1 MTKRRKQMKVLR
13 WINYIL
19 ILAFLTSCG
28 NTGSGGGSG
37 IGGLGTLFATETPL
51 PTAAVGIT
59 PAPDAQAA
67 ITQYLQAYQ
76 TNDFAA
82 LYEMLAKSSREAI
95 TLEDFT
101 KRHNDAL
108 NTMST
113 SSIEYTVNSSLLSP
127 YAAEVGYSLTY
138 KTVLA
143 GDIQR
148 SIISHLVL
156 EDGRWKVE
164 WGEGMILPELAG
176 GNSLA
181 MEYSVPARGNIYDR
195 DGLPIVAQSDAFA
208 FGIQTDQIDLDTI
221 NTLVTD
227 LGRLCGFD
235 PEYIRDQ
242 IDAAG
247 PGWYLPMC
255 EGTRDEAQRL
265 LSLGLGGLVYTN
277 YDSRYYFRTGL
288 APQAV
293 GYTLLISPEQMD
305 EYRRLG
311 YNGSEKVGQAGIE
324 KWAED
329 YLAGKHGGILRV
341 VSPNGQIISTLGQ
354 SSPQPADS
362 VYLTIDQNMQYYAQ
376 QAIEYFRGAVVVME
390 VDTGRIVAMA
400 SAPDFDPNLFEPAN
414 TNSSALTQLLNN
426 GNQPLLN
433 RATQGQFPLGSAFK
447 PITTFAALESGLY
460 LKDTTYDCQYDFTE
474 LGDRT
479 LHDWTWQH
487 CQDAIAAGDFCD
499 NSSTTPSGLLTLQ
512 EGLMRSCNPYFWHI
526 GLDLF
531 NYDRKTDIAK
541 MARAFGLGSPTGI
554 EQVEESSGQITD
566 PATDVDAVNQAIGQG
581 DMLVTPLQV
590 ARFMAA
596 IANGGTLYR
605 PQIVEKIQ
613 PVEGATKLVFRP
625 EANGTLPV
633 RKENLDI
640 VREALKMVTQLPRG
654 TAHQHLRGLQF
665 DVAGKTGTAESGNG
679 KSHAWFAGYTLNQ
692 VDTGQ
697 PDLAIAV
704 IVENIGEGSEYAV
717 PIFRAMVETYYY
729 GSPQSVPPFG
739 RIGEPPY
746 TPTPAGGN
754 SIFAP

>member
-1 MTKRRKQMKVLR
+1 MKVLR

-19 ILAFLTSCG
+19 ILAFLSSCSAG
-28 NTGSGGGSG
+28 EPGGSG
-37 IGGLGTLFATETPL
+37 LGVFGPSATNTPL
-51 PTAAVGIT
+51 PTAPVGIT
-59 PAPDAQAA
+59 PAPDAQAV

-76 TNDFAA
+76 KNDFAA
-82 LYEMLAKSSREAI
+82 MYEMLAKSSRAAI
-95 TLEDFT
+95 TLEDFV

-108 NTMST
+108 NTMSA
-113 SSIEYTVNSSLLSP
+113 SSIEFTVNSALLSP

-148 SIISHLVL
+148 TIPAHLIL
-156 EDGRWKVE
+156 ENGIWKVE
-164 WGEGMILPELAG
+164 WKEDMILPELAG

-181 MEYSVPARGNIYDR
+181 MEYSVPSRGDIYDR
-195 DGLPIVAQSDAFA
+195 TGNPIVSQAEAFA
-208 FGIQTDQIDLDTI
+208 FGIQTDQIDLETI

-227 LGRLCGFD
+227 LGRLCGLD
-235 PEYIRDQ
+235 PQYIRDQ
-242 IDAAG
+242 IDGAG

-255 EGTRDEAQRL
+255 EGTRDEAARL
-265 LSLGLGGLVYTN
+265 LSISPGGLVYTK
-277 YDSRYYFRTGL
+277 YESRYYFKTGL
-288 APQAV
+288 APQTV
-293 GYTLLISPEQMD
+293 GYTLSISPEQLD
-305 EYRRLG
+305 AYRRLG

-329 YLAGKHGGILRV
+329 YLAGQHGGALRV
-341 VSPNGQIISTLGQ
+341 VSPNGQVIATLGQ

-400 SAPDFDPNLFEPAN
+400 SAPDFDPNLFEPKN
-414 TNSSALTQLLNN
+414 ENNKLGLGQLLNN
-426 GNQPLLN
+426 GNQPILN
-433 RATQGQFPLGSAFK
+433 RATQGLYPLGSAFK
-447 PITTFAALESGLY
+447 TVTTFAALESGLY

-474 LGDRT
+474 LGEPV

-487 CQDAIAAGDFCD
+487 CQDAIAVGDFCD
-499 NSSTTPSGLLTLQ
+499 DSSTLPSGLLTLQ

-531 NYDRKTDIAK
+531 NYDRQTDIAK
-541 MARAFGLGSPTGI
+541 MARNFGLGAPTGI
-554 EQVEESSGQITD
+554 EQVEENSGQITD
-566 PATDVDAVNQAIGQG
+566 PVTTINAVNQAIGQG
-581 DMLVTPLQV
+581 DMQVTPLQV

-605 PQIVEKIQ
+605 PQLIEKIQ
-613 PVEGATKLVFRP
+613 PVEGDAKLSFRP

-640 VREALKMVTQLPRG
+640 VREALKMVTQNPRG
-654 TAHQHLRGLQF
+654 TARFNLRGLQF
-665 DVAGKTGTAESGNG
+665 DVAGKTGSAESGSG
-679 KSHAWFAGYTLNQ
+679 KSHAWFAGYTLNEA
-692 VDTGQ
+692 DTGQ

-729 GSPQSVPPFG
+729 GNPQTKPWYGPV
-739 RIGEPPY
+739 GEPPY
-746 TPTPAGGN
+746 TPTPAGSFGGVV
-754 SIFAP
+754 P